1 MRGDLTDLVN
11 DANLVFVVSATIAK
25 TLKAMKRIFYEIK
38 TVAKKTCCYDAK
50 NKYSEVNIDC

>member
-1 MRGDLTDLVN
+1 MVN
-11 DANLVFVVSATIAK
+11 DANLVFVVSATIAQ
-25 TLKAMKRIFYEIK
+25 TLKGMKRIFYEIE